1 MKRMIALLCVLALLL
16 SMPVYAEET
25 MPVISADN
33 ITAEAGA
40 TIDVP
45 IRITGNT
52 GVLGAKITV
61 KYDEKLTL
69 TAVTPGEA
77 FSSLV
82 MTKPGK
88 LTDNPVNIVWDGME
102 GQATDDGVIATLTFT
117 VPEEAGTYAI
127 GLTYKASDIVDNDLK
142 LVAVTMS
149 DGSVTVSG
157 QCDHTV
163 VTDAAVAA
171 TCTQPGKTAGA
182 HCSTCGAVL
191 QAQTEIPAL
200 GHNYVNGI
208 CTRCGAAD
216 PDAVPS
222 DAPKFVVSKAI
233 GHAGDT
239 VNVTVSMEN
248 NPGIVAAKLRIA
260 YDTTKL
266 KLTNV
271 EDTGLFPNF
280 LGANNYNSPYAVV
293 WEDSTATENFAQN
306 GVLLNLTFEIPEGTA
321 LGTTS
326 ISLSYDPDEV
336 YNVVDQN
343 VTFATI
349 SGGVEIVD
357 FEYGDVDDN
366 GKINLRDVT
375 ALKKHVA
382 EWTGIT
388 INQYAADVNADGKI
402 NLRDVTLLKKYV
414 AEWDGIVLGPQQ
426 KTTSTATFSVG
437 YAASVLQANSDTPA
451 ICVGSAEGNVGE
463 TVDVTISLKNNPG
476 IIGIAFKVNFDT
488 TKLKL
493 VEATDANV
501 LPNGIFSNVLSS
513 PYKMVWEDSTAQS
526 DCTANGTIATLHF
539 EILEPCAFSADT
551 IHITYDE
558 DEIYNFADDNVYFA
572 VENGSVTV
580 SGGSGCEHVF
590 TDKPSDQMATE
601 ATCTDAATYY
611 VQCDKC
617 DAVSD
622 TLTVAVGGSLGHDW
636 SDWTVTNEATCTAK
650 GEKTRSCQRK
660 GCNETQTEEIAAKGH
675 TEVIDPAVEP
685 TCTKPGK
692 TEGKHC
698 SVCNEVLVAQT
709 EIPAKG
715 HTWTAAS
722 CTAPRTCSVCGE
734 TDGEPLGH
742 DWGEWT
748 VTAEAT
754 CTEKGEKTRSCQREG
769 CDATDTVDI
778 PANGH
783 TEGKPVR
790 ENVVPATKNHKGSYD
805 EVVYCKVCNTELSR
819 VTKIIPKL
827 DDDDRPSF
835 PTIPIIGLPSTT
847 PTFPFRDVPASAW
860 YYDAVKSAWKVRL
873 IDGVTSTEFRPDEN
887 MTVAQAIKLAA
898 VLHQLNYRSK
908 VSLENGYP
916 SWYSTYVDYAIDN
929 DLIERAYGNYTAAQM
944 NSAVT
949 RAEFVHIFHAATDDL
964 RDMNTVAGN
973 AIPDVK
979 IGDAFAAEIYDFYRA
994 GVLTGSDAN
1003 GTFHPT
1009 DSIKRSEVA
1018 TILIRMYDSSVRRT
1032 ITLR

>member
-601 ATCTDAATYY
+601 ATCTDAATS
-611 VQCDKC
+611 VMRS
-617 DAVSD
+617 A
-622 TLTVAVGGSLGHDW
+622 TL
-636 SDWTVTNEATCTAK
+636 
-650 GEKTRSCQRK
+650 
-660 GCNETQTEEIAAKGH
+660 
-675 TEVIDPAVEP
+675 
-685 TCTKPGK
+685 
-692 TEGKHC
+692 
-698 SVCNEVLVAQT
+698 
-709 EIPAKG
+709 
-715 HTWTAAS
+715 
-722 CTAPRTCSVCGE
+722 
-734 TDGEPLGH
+734 
-742 DWGEWT
+742 
-748 VTAEAT
+748 
-754 CTEKGEKTRSCQREG
+754 
-769 CDATDTVDI
+769 
-778 PANGH
+778 
-783 TEGKPVR
+783 
-790 ENVVPATKNHKGSYD
+790 
-805 EVVYCKVCNTELSR
+805 
-819 VTKIIPKL
+819 
-827 DDDDRPSF
+827 
-835 PTIPIIGLPSTT
+835 
-847 PTFPFRDVPASAW
+847 
-860 YYDAVKSAWKVRL
+860 
-873 IDGVTSTEFRPDEN
+873 
-887 MTVAQAIKLAA
+887 
-898 VLHQLNYRSK
+898 
-908 VSLENGYP
+908 
-916 SWYSTYVDYAIDN
+916 
-929 DLIERAYGNYTAAQM
+929 
-944 NSAVT
+944 
-949 RAEFVHIFHAATDDL
+949 
-964 RDMNTVAGN
+964 
-973 AIPDVK
+973 
-979 IGDAFAAEIYDFYRA
+979 
-994 GVLTGSDAN
+994 
-1003 GTFHPT
+1003 
-1009 DSIKRSEVA
+1009 
-1018 TILIRMYDSSVRRT
+1018 
-1032 ITLR
+1032 